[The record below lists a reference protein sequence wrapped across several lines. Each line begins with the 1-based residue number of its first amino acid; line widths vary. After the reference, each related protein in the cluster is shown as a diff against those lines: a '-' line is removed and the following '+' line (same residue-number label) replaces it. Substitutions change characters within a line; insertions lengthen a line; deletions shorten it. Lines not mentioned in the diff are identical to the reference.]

1 MRSGNITDYRINLIK
16 RIGEERVNFIEG
28 DHQPKKYTIEEII
41 EIKKT
46 YKEKQRELTKER
58 HED

>member
-16 RIGEERVNFIEG
+16 RIGEERVNFIDG
-28 DHQPKKYTIEEII
+28 AHDPKNYTVEEII

-46 YKEKQRELTKER
+46 YKDKLRAMQCTE
-58 HED
+58 